1 VACAAVASNL
11 LGLPLEQINN
21 ALGIAEYHAPNLPM
35 MRDIDHPA
43 MVKHGSGWGAMT
55 GITAAELSSR
65 GSTGI
70 PGILT
75 FEKYRDWVVDIG
87 QNYIMVDG
95 VIWKEYA
102 CCAWAHAALGA
113 AGMLARKYSIKVED
127 IARIKVEGFHESLR
141 LGAKLPDTAEEAQ
154 FNLAWPLAALL
165 VYGEVGPE
173 QMLERSFNNPKI
185 QDVVSKIELVESEEL
200 NRLYRLAAQGDPKGK
215 YASVVTVTLKDS
227 RQFSS
232 GMVESKIRYPQP
244 GWDEQRVEEKFRWLM
259 RYALDEPRTDEL
271 VNMVWHFEEISDVR
285 ELTQIVAQL

>member
-1 VACAAVASNL
+1 
-11 LGLPLEQINN
+11 
-21 ALGIAEYHAPNLPM
+21 M

-127 IARIKVEGFHESLR
+127 IARIKIEGFHESLR
-141 LGAKLPDTAEEAQ
+141 MGAKLPDTAEEAQ

-173 QMLERSFNNPKI
+173 QMLERSFNDPKI

-271 VNMVWHFEEISDVR
+271 VDIVWHFEEISDVR